1 MFSLTKNP
9 VSRYFIE
16 ARDELERAAEMFGM
30 SEELIDWPPEP
41 RARTPA

>member
-1 MFSLTKNP
+1 MILMFMGRL
-9 VSRYFIE
+9 IE